1 MPLFVSPNSLI
12 PIFYVGI
19 LYTTSAVLST
29 ARALRDG
36 DDRRVKLLRL
46 DNVIVEHDDIVH
58 QPQEVPDR
66 RNDVISE
73 AVSAVVHRHRH
84 RGRDFRGKLRRLPR
98 VDGVKPADRYQ
109 QHVH

>member
-1 MPLFVSPNSLI
+1 MPLFVSPSFLI
-12 PIFYVGI
+12 PIFYIGI
-19 LYTTSAVLST
+19 LYTTFAVLST

-84 RGRDFRGKLRRLPR
+84 RGRNFFASSAACRASM
-98 VDGVKPADRYQ
+98 V
-109 QHVH
+109 